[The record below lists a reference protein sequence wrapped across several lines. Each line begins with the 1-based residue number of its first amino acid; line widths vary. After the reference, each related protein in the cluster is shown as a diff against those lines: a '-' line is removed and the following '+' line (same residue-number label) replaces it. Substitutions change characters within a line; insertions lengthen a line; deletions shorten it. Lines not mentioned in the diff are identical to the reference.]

1 MTQKSDHSKV
11 SCPHF
16 TASSPGSYTKSHA
29 NAALRTLLVCTV
41 LSLNPAL
48 SFAQSSLP
56 VVTIASDNT
65 IIDKSC
71 IIRISPGV
79 AIPDRDGNGVIQ
91 VTQGGITI
99 EFEAR
104 TVLQGNYAGKAA
116 ILPEQL
122 TGTGISIINPQ
133 GGPITVK
140 NARIEGYK
148 VGIHAVQCDSLTI
161 DGGNIRNN
169 FRQRLR
175 SKPIREDAS
184 DWLWPHAND
193 NQEWRKSYGAAVCV
207 ENSTSV
213 TISNLTVRHTQ
224 NGIILDRVNQSQ
236 IFDNDCSF
244 LSGWGLAMWRSSR
257 NMVSRNS
264 FDFCIRGHVE
274 GVYNRGQD
282 SAGILV
288 FEQCSGNIFAENSA
302 THSGDGFFGFAGKEA
317 IGELPPQSA
326 TTAGEE
332 PTPFDYAA
340 AGCNDNLLV
349 SNDFSYASA
358 HGIEMTFSRRNRFI
372 HNTMIENAICGIW
385 GGYSNDTIIS
395 RNHFARNGGMAYG
408 LERGAINIEHGSG
421 NIIHNNTFLNNR
433 CGIHLWWDADTK
445 LLEMPG
451 VKANYRG
458 VTDNVITSNR
468 IEINA
473 DHPFNKLA
481 SGKSSSLPLIG
492 LHLRDKGIDHVKGTL
507 YMDNTIIMTA
517 PDAVELLA
525 DEGISVVREGKLPEI
540 YEEPRTFPGERT
552 AFGLRKS
559 LAGRHNIILDEY
571 GPWDHE
577 SPFVVPV
584 STSGSVHIFD
594 VFGVSPQEWKDV
606 KLSISNARAM
616 VNLLDTVKP
625 SRHRIEVRTLGK
637 AEEERVASYT
647 LNLQGKGFEF
657 NRSGTIFANTWE
669 CAAFGYSADPRTEED
684 KWRTDRMR
692 TPQAAVTVPW
702 VDFDFGRKGPK
713 GLQQFAEQKD
723 IAPGPD
729 RFGVIC
735 VSTFMLPKGTWR
747 FSTLSDDGVRVLVK
761 KVVEG
766 RLQTSVVLENW
777 THHAPTQDSGL
788 FHQEKDGEVS
798 VNVEYFQLD
807 GHAVLKLEIQ
817 RED

>member
-1 MTQKSDHSKV
+1 MNLSINKYMVVACSTLACIAS
-11 SCPHF
+11 F
-16 TASSPGSYTKSHA
+16 THA
-29 NAALRTLLVCTV
+29 QA
-41 LSLNPAL
+41 P
-48 SFAQSSLP
+48 LP
-56 VVTIASDNT
+56 VVTIAKDNT
-65 IIDKSC
+65 TIDQSC
-71 IIRISPGV
+71 RIRISPGV

-91 VTQGGITI
+91 VTRGGITI
-99 EFEAR
+99 EFEEG

-116 ILPEQL
+116 MAPEQL
-122 TGTGISIINPQ
+122 TGVGISIINPQ
-133 GGPITVK
+133 GGRITVK

-148 VGIHAVQCDSLTI
+148 IGIHADNCDSLTI
-161 DGGNIRNN
+161 DGGIIRDN

-175 SKPIREDAS
+175 STPIREDAS

-193 NQEWRKSYGAAVCV
+193 NQEWRKNYGAAVCI

-224 NGIILDRVNQSQ
+224 NGIILDGVNQSQ

-257 NMVSRNS
+257 NMISRNS

-288 FEQCSGNIFAENSA
+288 FEQCSANIFAENSA

-317 IGELPPQSA
+317 IGDVPPPSA
-326 TTAGEE
+326 TGEAAA
-332 PTPFDYAA
+332 TFDYTA
-340 AGCNDNLLV
+340 AGCNDNLLM

-372 HNTMIENAICGIW
+372 HNTLVENAICGIW
-385 GGYSNDTIIS
+385 GGYSNDSIIS
-395 RNHFARNGGMAYG
+395 RNYFAGNGGMAYG

-433 CGIHLWWDADTK
+433 SGIHLWWDNDTK

-451 VKANYRG
+451 VKANYRN

-468 IEINA
+468 IEINP
-473 DHPFNKLA
+473 DHPFSNLQA
-481 SGKSSSLPLIG
+481 GKSSTVPLVG
-492 LHLRDKGIDHVKGTL
+492 LHLRDKGIDHVKGTIYL
-507 YMDNTIIMTA
+507 DNTVIMTA
-517 PDAVELLA
+517 NDAVELLA
-525 DEGISVVREGKLPEI
+525 DEGISIVREVKTPLPEI
-540 YEEPRTFPGERT
+540 YEEPRTFPGERS

-559 LAGRHNIILDEY
+559 LSGRHNIILDEY
-571 GPWDHE
+571 GPWDHQ

-584 STSGSVHIFD
+584 SSTGSVHTFD
-594 VFGVSPQEWKDV
+594 VFGVSKDDWKNITLDV
-606 KLSISNARAM
+606 SNARAN
-616 VNLLDTVKP
+616 VNWVESMKP
-625 SRHRIEVRTLGK
+625 NRHRIEVRTFGAL
-637 AEEERVASYT
+637 EEELIASYT
-647 LNLQGKGFEF
+647 LNLKGQKI
-657 NRSGTIFANTWE
+657 NYTRSGTIFSNTWE
-669 CAAFGYSADPRTEED
+669 CAAFSYSADPRTEEE

-702 VDFDFGRKGPK
+702 VDFEFGRKGPK
-713 GLQQFAEQKD
+713 GLEQFAQQKE

-729 RFGVIC
+729 RFGLIC

-766 RLQTSVVLENW
+766 RLRTTVVLENW

-788 FHQEKDGEVS
+788 FNQDEDGEVS

-807 GHAVLKLEIQ
+807 GHAVLKLEIH
-817 RED
+817 REN

>member
-1 MTQKSDHSKV
+1 MLIACSTL
-11 SCPHF
+11 
-16 TASSPGSYTKSHA
+16 ASISTSAHA
-29 NAALRTLLVCTV
+29 QA
-41 LSLNPAL
+41 P
-48 SFAQSSLP
+48 LP
-56 VVTIASDNT
+56 VLTIAKDNT
-65 IIDKSC
+65 TIDQSC
-71 IIRISPGV
+71 RIRISPGV

-91 VTQGGITI
+91 VTRGGITI
-99 EFEAR
+99 EFEEG

-116 ILPEQL
+116 LAPEQL
-122 TGTGISIINPQ
+122 SGVGISILNPLA
-133 GGPITVK
+133 GPITIK

-148 VGIHAVQCDSLTI
+148 VGIHASNCDSLTI
-161 DGGNIRNN
+161 DGGIIRNN

-175 SKPIREDAS
+175 STPIREDAS

-193 NQEWRKSYGAAVCV
+193 NQEWRKNYGAAVCI

-213 TISNLTVRHTQ
+213 TVRNLTVRHTQ

-257 NMVSRNS
+257 NMISRNS

-288 FEQCSGNIFAENSA
+288 FEQCSANIFAENSA

-317 IGELPPQSA
+317 IGDVPPSIQPPDSEKAPA
-326 TTAGEE
+326 TV
-332 PTPFDYAA
+332 DYTA
-340 AGCNDNLLV
+340 AGCNDNLLM

-372 HNTMIENAICGIW
+372 HNTLVENAICGIW
-385 GGYSNDTIIS
+385 GGYSNDSIIS
-395 RNHFARNGGMAYG
+395 RNHFEGNGGMAYG

-421 NIIHNNTFLNNR
+421 NVIHNNTFLNNR

-451 VKANYRG
+451 VKANYRS

-468 IEINA
+468 IEINP
-473 DHPFNKLA
+473 DHPFGKLQSA
-481 SGKSSSLPLIG
+481 KSSSVPLVG
-492 LHLRDKGIDHVKGTL
+492 LHLRDKGVDHVKGTV
-507 YMDNTIIMTA
+507 YADNTVIMTA
-517 PDAVELLA
+517 NDAVEVLA
-525 DEGISVVREGKLPEI
+525 DEGISLVREGKLPEI
-540 YEEPRTFPGERT
+540 YEEPRTFPGERA

-559 LAGRHNIILDEY
+559 LSGRHNIIMDEY
-571 GPWDHE
+571 GPWDHQ

-584 STSGSVHIFD
+584 SSTGSVHTFD
-594 VFGVSPQEWKDV
+594 VFGVSKDDWKNASLDV
-606 KLSISNARAM
+606 SNARAT
-616 VNLLDTVKP
+616 VTWVETVKP
-625 SRHRIEVRTLGK
+625 NRHRIEVRPLG
-637 AEEERVASYT
+637 ALEEERIATYT
-647 LNLQGKGFEF
+647 LNLKGQGINY
-657 NRSGTIFANTWE
+657 NRSGTIFSNTWE
-669 CAAFGYSADPRTEED
+669 CAAFGFSADPRTDEE

-702 VDFDFGRKGPK
+702 VDFEFGRKGPK
-713 GLQQFAEQKD
+713 GLEQFVTQKE

-729 RFGVIC
+729 QFGLIC

-766 RLQTSVVLENW
+766 RLRTTVVLENW
-777 THHAPTQDSGL
+777 THHAPAQDSGL
-788 FHQEKDGEVS
+788 FHQDADGEVS